1 MNDQLFHGYNC
12 FATAVG
18 QHLINIKKYKAME
31 TVVLRWTF
39 DCNKCWMGCW
49 YYSRI

>member
-18 QHLINIKKYKAME
+18 QHLINIKKYKAKIMLE
-31 TVVLRWTF
+31 ENAGENGR
-39 DCNKCWMGCW
+39 KK
-49 YYSRI
+49 RK